1 MITST
6 ENSVSP
12 PFRKR
17 QNMVSDTNGDHID
30 DKLLHQ
36 EENNIFSN

>member
-1 MITST
+1 
-6 ENSVSP
+6 
-12 PFRKR
+12 
-17 QNMVSDTNGDHID
+17 MVSDTNCDHID